1 MNTECLSRKKEKG
14 NLRGMEIKWDR
25 QEQSDRYWNK
35 KIKIT
40 WEVNRNQI
48 RQTRTK
54 KSKILLKE
62 KENNRGKDKTE
73 K

>member
-1 MNTECLSRKKEKG
+1 MNTECLCRKKEKG

-48 RQTRTK
+48 RQTRTI
-54 KSKILLKE
+54 SKILLKE